1 MLRITI
7 TLLLFSN
14 FIYSQEF
21 QHVYGGEGMEHFMS
35 LKQLDNE
42 SYVGI
47 GTVMSFG
54 PGSLNLLVSCV
65 NSMGDEVWT
74 KALGDQNQS
83 EGQDLELDADGNL
96 IITGYYRDL
105 ETNNADV
112 LVIKMS
118 PQGDVLWSKHYGGS
132 GTDGGKSI
140 DVMSDGSL
148 LVTAVSNSY
157 SSNGDY
163 DFVVFKISDMGEVLW
178 TRSFGTAQY
187 ENALK
192 GIELTNGNIAVFG
205 HSDNDNSSAYD
216 VVLAM
221 LDAQGEFLW
230 GKSYGE
236 AGDEIAWSMLEHN
249 GALYMS
255 GDTDSM
261 GAGFAD
267 PYILKADYDG
277 NLEWQ
282 YTFGGPQ
289 SDHATSLMV
298 SKEGMLV
305 AAGLTA
311 TGSVGGLDMM
321 AFKFS
326 PDGDLLWSKSYGESE
341 KDVLFDGI
349 TTADGGYL
357 LAGYTRSWEAEVSDI
372 YLVKAN
378 ERGDCLCH
386 SNADVGLQR
395 IAGTYTT
402 NDFQC
407 YNGSPAIEPVNV
419 ELESA
424 SESTLVDKVLCS
436 HGLVNPASQVP
447 SPVSYTSNDSVNAA
461 QVRSDVNIYPN
472 PTAGFVSIGVDL
484 SQVEMAT
491 LVVYGI
497 DGQIIFEDIVINSTQ
512 NFELDLSNV
521 PTGVYH
527 VRLHADGQIVDKRL
541 ILQ

>member
-14 FIYSQEF
+14 FLYSQEF
-21 QHVYGGEGMEHFMS
+21 QHVYGGDGMEHFMS
-35 LKQLDNE
+35 IKQLPNE

-83 EGQDLELDADGNL
+83 EGQDLEIDGDGNL

-118 PQGDVLWSKHYGGS
+118 PQGEVIWSKQYGGS

-140 DVMSDGSL
+140 DVMADGSL

-163 DFVVFKISDMGEVLW
+163 DFVVFKISDQGEVLW
-178 TRSFGTAQY
+178 TRSFGTGQY
-187 ENALK
+187 ENAVK
-192 GIELTNGNIAVFG
+192 GIELTNGDIAVFG
-205 HSDNDNSSAYD
+205 HTDNDNSFQYD
-216 VVLAM
+216 AVLTM
-221 LDAQGEFLW
+221 LNASGEMLW
-230 GKSYGE
+230 AKSYGE
-236 AGDEIAWSMLEHN
+236 ALNEIAWTILEHD
-249 GALYMS
+249 GALYLA
-255 GDTDSM
+255 GDTESM
-261 GAGFAD
+261 GAGYAD
-267 PYILKADYDG
+267 PYILKTDYEG
-277 NLEWQ
+277 ILEWQ
-282 YTFGGPQ
+282 YTFGGPYA
-289 SDHATSLMV
+289 DHATALMV
-298 SKEGMLV
+298 SKEGMIV

-311 TGSVGGLDMM
+311 SASMGGLDML

-326 PDGDLLWSKSYGESE
+326 KDGELMWSKSYGESE
-341 KDVLFDGI
+341 KEVLFDGI
-349 TTADGGYL
+349 SSADGGYCFS
-357 LAGYTRSWEAEVSDI
+357 GYTRSWEAEVSDI
-372 YLVKAN
+372 YLVKVN
-378 ERGDCLCH
+378 ERGDCAC
-386 SNADVGLQR
+386 NFMADAELQR
-395 IAGTYTT
+395 ISGTYTT
-402 NDFQC
+402 YDFDC
-407 YNGSPAIEPVNV
+407 YNGSPAIEAVDV
-419 ELESA
+419 VLD
-424 SESTLVDKVLCS
+424 ESTSSPLVDNVLCS
-436 HGLVNPASQVP
+436 HGVVKPESQVP
-447 SPVSYTSNDSVNAA
+447 SPVSFVSDENITA
-461 QVRSDVNIYPN
+461 QNIRSDVNIFPN

-497 DGQIIFEDIVINSTQ
+497 DGQIIFEDIVINNAQ
-512 NFELDLSNV
+512 NFELDLSGV

-527 VRLHADGQIVDKRL
+527 VQLHADGQVVDKRL